1 MYCSASSAVV
11 VGPSLMPTGLR
22 IFEANSMCAWSS
34 CRVRSP
40 IHTMCAE
47 TSYSFPVRESTR
59 VRADS

>member
-11 VGPSLMPTGLR
+11 VGPSLMPIGLLIR
-22 IFEANSMCAWSS
+22 DANSMCAWSI

-47 TSYSFPVRESTR
+47 TSYSRPVRESTR
-59 VRADS
+59 VSADS